1 MAKTK
6 LNLKAIQKRMEERIY
21 KAEKKNKNKIGIYIP
36 KPLTQTERD
45 IIEYGIKR
53 IEKSRKFKS
62 WAKNKGVKNGL

>member
-6 LNLKAIQKRMEERIY
+6 INLRAVQRRLEERRE
-21 KAEKKNKNKIGIYIP
+21 KAEKVKKISICIP
-36 KPLTQTERD
+36 RTLTQTERD